1 MGGGRYLQSKS
12 MRLYSLNIKTKGHL
26 LLLKIAWFPSY
37 LMLKS
42 GPYYALHSWRCLLGL
57 KCKWFYSPNI
67 GPVGHAVRMHI
78 AWFLKYSRLESGKA
92 YIKL

>member
-1 MGGGRYLQSKS
+1 MHFILGDVYLD
-12 MRLYSLNIKTKGHL
+12 RVVY
-26 LLLKIAWFPSY
+26 
-37 LMLKS
+37 
-42 GPYYALHSWRCLLGL
+42 PYR